1 MRKLS
6 MPPHMLS
13 AWEGNDVTLATDIK
27 CSPLGLLKVRLKMV
41 GRLWE
46 GTVLVMDDL
55 TTELIIGVD
64 LIRETGLLIDLQHM
78 KVWYSSSAKGVPI
91 PPTKTTQELP
101 VLVAAGDSPILEA
114 EGTTSLQNS
123 STTGSSSKEK
133 HSQLQDVLQRFSEV
147 LGDHMGRS
155 DTVQHHITTNGSP
168 PCRQRPY
175 PYSPEK
181 RMSIQQQVEEML
193 KLGVVEPSKSPWA
206 SPVVIVKKKDGSD
219 RFCVDYRRLNQ
230 ATQTDAFP
238 MVNMR
243 EVLDSLHGAVY
254 FSTLD
259 LRCGYWQIA
268 MSQDSREAT
277 AFITHMGLYQF
288 KVMPFGLKNAP
299 ATFQRLMNELPP
311 EEAITVLVST
321 VVEGN
326 PPRLLSRDIV
336 QEEQKKDG
344 YLLPIIEYLSHGT
357 VPPCKEQAARIRGRN
372 IFCISYLKPSLIFHS
387 CLFFPGSSPAV
398 KARTQLR
405 NLKILRG
412 EKLKNTRG
420 EKPYHCSD
428 CGKSFRHSGDLVIH
442 QRIHTGEKP
451 YRCSD
456 CGKRFKSSGHRTAHQ
471 RIHTGEKP
479 HCCSD
484 CGKSFRNS
492 GDLSKHQRIHT
503 GEKPYRCSHCGKSF
517 SRSGN
522 FELHKRTHKGEKPYH
537 CSDCGKSFSRS
548 EHLLIHQRIHT
559 GERPYHCTDC
569 GKSFSR
575 SGQLVTHQRIHTG
588 EKPYYCSDCGK
599 SFRDSTDLVK
609 HQRTHTGVKPYHCSD
624 CGKSFSQSGQ
634 LGKHQR
640 IHTGEKTFHCS
651 DCGKS
656 FSSLANLVSHQRIHS
671 GEKPYHCS
679 NCGKSF
685 RHSASFAVHRHI
697 HTGEK
702 PYHCSHCG
710 KSFGHLASF
719 AAHQRIHTGEKP
731 YRCSDCGKTFRRS
744 GHLVSHRRVHTG
756 EKPYRCSDCGK
767 SFSQSRSLVTHQQ
780 IHTGEKK
787 KRKCK

>member
-1 MRKLS
+1 MYSAHQDLQHTSEHSSNDQNIHEIMHSFEGTNLSAWSRYGGLPLLEVEVGGHKTQALVDTGATKCLMSSELLRKLS

-46 GTVLVMDDL
+46 GTVLVMEDL

-78 KVWYSSSAKGVPI
+78 KVWYSSSAKEVPI
-91 PPTKTTQELP
+91 PPTKKTQELP
-101 VLVAAGDSPILEA
+101 VLVAAGDSPILEV

-133 HSQLQDVLQRFSEV
+133 HSQLQDVLQQFSEV

-299 ATFQRLMNELPP
+299 ATFQRLMNEVLRGLVHRNCFAYLDDIVIFSSSWERHLQDLTEVLQRLKDHGLTCKLEKCVFGQKELKYLGHIISDKGVAPDSKMLEAMNQYPRPSKP
-311 EEAITVLVST
+311 EHIRQYLGMCNWYGGFIERLSDIAEPLTRLLKKNTPWKWSTEAEAAFQHLKEELQSAVHLSYPNFHKPFVLQTDASSVGLGAILYQMEGERKCIITYASKTLNATERCYHATERECLAVVWAVKKFRPFLDGHRFTLVTDNSALKWLASMKDTSSKLARWSLQLQEFDFEVQHCAGTSNQAADALSRNTVL
-321 VVEGN
+321 E
-326 PPRLLSRDIV
+326 
-336 QEEQKKDG
+336 
-344 YLLPIIEYLSHGT
+344 
-357 VPPCKEQAARIRGRN
+357 
-372 IFCISYLKPSLIFHS
+372 
-387 CLFFPGSSPAV
+387 
-398 KARTQLR
+398 
-405 NLKILRG
+405 
-412 EKLKNTRG
+412 
-420 EKPYHCSD
+420 
-428 CGKSFRHSGDLVIH
+428 
-442 QRIHTGEKP
+442 
-451 YRCSD
+451 
-456 CGKRFKSSGHRTAHQ
+456 
-471 RIHTGEKP
+471 
-479 HCCSD
+479 
-484 CGKSFRNS
+484 
-492 GDLSKHQRIHT
+492 
-503 GEKPYRCSHCGKSF
+503 
-517 SRSGN
+517 
-522 FELHKRTHKGEKPYH
+522 
-537 CSDCGKSFSRS
+537 
-548 EHLLIHQRIHT
+548 
-559 GERPYHCTDC
+559 
-569 GKSFSR
+569 
-575 SGQLVTHQRIHTG
+575 
-588 EKPYYCSDCGK
+588 
-599 SFRDSTDLVK
+599 DS
-609 HQRTHTGVKPYHCSD
+609 
-624 CGKSFSQSGQ
+624 
-634 LGKHQR
+634 
-640 IHTGEKTFHCS
+640 
-651 DCGKS
+651 
-656 FSSLANLVSHQRIHS
+656 
-671 GEKPYHCS
+671 
-679 NCGKSF
+679 
-685 RHSASFAVHRHI
+685 
-697 HTGEK
+697 
-702 PYHCSHCG
+702 
-710 KSFGHLASF
+710 
-719 AAHQRIHTGEKP
+719 
-731 YRCSDCGKTFRRS
+731 
-744 GHLVSHRRVHTG
+744 
-756 EKPYRCSDCGK
+756 
-767 SFSQSRSLVTHQQ
+767 
-780 IHTGEKK
+780 
-787 KRKCK
+787 